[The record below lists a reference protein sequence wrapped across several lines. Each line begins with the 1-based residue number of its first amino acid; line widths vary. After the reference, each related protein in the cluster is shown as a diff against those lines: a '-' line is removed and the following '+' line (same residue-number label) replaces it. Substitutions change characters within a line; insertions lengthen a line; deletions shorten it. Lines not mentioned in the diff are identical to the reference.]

1 MALGT
6 ADAVSDASRSAAL
19 LREATRLY
27 DAATAV
33 SLSFISNLDR

>member
-6 ADAVSDASRSAAL
+6 ADAVSDAVRSAAL
-19 LREATRLY
+19 LKEATRLY

-33 SLSFISNLDR
+33 SLFWVSIIL